1 MLYTNLIN
9 TNAVEINDMT
19 VGIEFP
25 NGLTPFGKTV
35 LERPENKT
43 EISNQVSIACGKEM
57 HIKYIDAKPKGE
69 EEMSEEQQLSNFA
82 NEFDIPFDVI
92 E

>member
-1 MLYTNLIN
+1 MLYTNLLK
-9 TNAVEINDMT
+9 TNAVEVNDMT

-25 NGLTPFGKTV
+25 EGITPFGKTI
-35 LERPENKT
+35 LERPESIS

-57 HIKYIDAKPKGE
+57 HIKYIDTKPQE
-69 EEMSEEQQLSNFA
+69 TENSEEQEISNFA
-82 NEFDIPFDVI
+82 SGFDIPFDII